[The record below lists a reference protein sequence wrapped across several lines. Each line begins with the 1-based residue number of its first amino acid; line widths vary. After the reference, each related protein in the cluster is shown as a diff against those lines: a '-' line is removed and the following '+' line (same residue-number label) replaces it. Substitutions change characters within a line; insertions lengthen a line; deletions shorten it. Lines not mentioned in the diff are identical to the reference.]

1 MNKFSFNPLDYP
13 MCLAFPL
20 WLEETS
26 WGEHIPFGMFS
37 ISALRPKVL
46 VELGAFR
53 GVSYCAFCQAV
64 KTTKME
70 TKCFAVDTWQGD
82 EHAGSLE
89 SSALPKLRAHHD
101 PLYKDFSR
109 LIQSTFDEALH
120 HFAEK
125 SIDLLHIDGFHTYE
139 AVKHDFETWLPK
151 MSDRGIIFFHDTNV
165 RDRDF
170 GVWQLWAEVKEGR
183 PHFEFLHGYGLGV
196 LAVGKEI
203 PGEFEFLFNA
213 NEAEAELIRELFYS
227 LGLRIEVART
237 RTKVARDRERIKQLE
252 SYEQVVMGQRL
263 LRMYYLIK
271 EKGIKDY
278 LEYQITKLKEKN
290 KNK

>member
-1 MNKFSFNPLDYP
+1 
-13 MCLAFPL
+13 
-20 WLEETS
+20 
-26 WGEHIPFGMFS
+26 
-37 ISALRPKVL
+37 
-46 VELGAFR
+46 
-53 GVSYCAFCQAV
+53 
-64 KTTKME
+64 
-70 TKCFAVDTWQGD
+70 
-82 EHAGSLE
+82 
-89 SSALPKLRAHHD
+89 
-101 PLYKDFSR
+101 
-109 LIQSTFDEALH
+109 
-120 HFAEK
+120 
-125 SIDLLHIDGFHTYE
+125 
-139 AVKHDFETWLPK
+139 
-151 MSDRGIIFFHDTNV
+151 MSDRGIILFHDTNV

-170 GVWQLWAEVKEGR
+170 GVWQLWAEAKEGR
-183 PHFEFLHGYGLGV
+183 PHFEFLHGYGLGF
-196 LAVGKEI
+196 LAVGREI
-203 PGEFEFLFNA
+203 SSKFEFLFNA